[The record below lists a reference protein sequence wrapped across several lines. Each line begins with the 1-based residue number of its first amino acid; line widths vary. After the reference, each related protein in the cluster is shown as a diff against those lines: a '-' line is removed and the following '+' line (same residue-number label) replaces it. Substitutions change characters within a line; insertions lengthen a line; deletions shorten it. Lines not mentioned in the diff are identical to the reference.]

1 MILPDGKRNVQEKS
15 IEDLLT
21 AQADALLAGRDDSD
35 LKPDRYGIVPS
46 QVPEVT
52 ELLDLARQLRDSLV
66 PVTVSEEFVRRL
78 KSELVG
84 EQPVTLF
91 VRWRKLP
98 PQYQL
103 AAKLGGLTL
112 GAGIVLLATR
122 RALEVLDSLH
132 RRNQPEADKSLS
144 LTAS

>member
-1 MILPDGKRNVQEKS
+1 MTLPDGRRNVQDNP

-35 LKPDRYGIVPS
+35 LRLDRYGIAPS
-46 QVPEVT
+46 QVAEAT

-78 KSELVG
+78 KSELIG